1 MISEKQRKNGE
12 DKFDY
17 HEKTVQMNKVLI
29 RSPETSG
36 FFRCYHYGMTLPLR
50 SSFFTLILSI
60 LLNSKLVGLCLS
72 SLEQGFLVFKEY
84 R

>member
-17 HEKTVQMNKVLI
+17 HEKTVEMNKVLI

-36 FFRCYHYGMTLPLR
+36 FFRC
-50 SSFFTLILSI
+50 
-60 LLNSKLVGLCLS
+60 
-72 SLEQGFLVFKEY
+72 
-84 R
+84 

>member
-1 MISEKQRKNGE
+1 MISKKQRKNGE

-17 HEKTVQMNKVLI
+17 HEKMVEMNKVLI
-29 RSPETSG
+29 SSPETSG

-50 SSFFTLILSI
+50 NSFFTRILFILIH
-60 LLNSKLVGLCLS
+60 SKLVGLCLS